1 MTSIIAKINNK
12 PIFFRSLLFS
22 TSAFALAWLLTF
34 FSIRLIWGRL
44 LNPLNPLILIA
55 DFLLPLGVII
65 VFTTFVGSKEK
76 RFKILAVL
84 FLLLFAFALV
94 NIFVL
99 DSRIMNYGDRGT
111 LGAILGSK
119 MIFPRWMIGSGLLEY
134 FLTLV
139 VFPLFRNVPEL
150 LYVKIMSAVVMC
162 VCSIVLI
169 LRCSPRLSVLLAL
182 TTPIWL
188 LFTTGYD
195 EYYPFIVAL
204 FILFLLLLTEKRM
217 QTINPLTIGILV
229 AVIGLFYAG
238 FVPLSLFLLG
248 AYTLQRG
255 FKKGA
260 LALLFTLIAA
270 VLLVLL
276 FYRSNFLSFPGE
288 YLSTLNLEGAEEV
301 KGIYIEKTPFYT
313 PAYAFSGEN
322 LKRVFTQLFWTGSLP
337 YLFLIIGG
345 LSLFFKRILRQ
356 AGKLPLLLMGLFLL
370 FQIVY
375 LFFMIPYLGVV
386 TDIDLFFTVYLTL
399 AFTAGWL
406 VDAVTADLE
415 NGKKMLVKTACFSFC
430 AGSSVVVLI
439 YFMFLGLYA
448 IV

>member
-1 MTSIIAKINNK
+1 MTAFFNKIQLNNGLL
-12 PIFFRSLLFS
+12 RSLLQVS
-22 TSAFALAWLLTF
+22 GAFTTAWLLTF
-34 FSIRLIWGRL
+34 FAIRLAWGNR

-55 DFLLPLGVII
+55 DYVLPLCVVI
-65 VFTTFVGSKEK
+65 VFTLFVGLKEE
-76 RFKILAVL
+76 RFKAVSLL
-84 FLLLFAFALV
+84 FLLLFVFGLI
-94 NIFVL
+94 NIFAL

-111 LGAILGSK
+111 LSGMIGSN

-134 FLTLV
+134 FLALV
-139 VFPLFRNVPEL
+139 ISPLFGNVPEI

-162 VCSIVLI
+162 ICSII
-169 LRCSPRLSVLLAL
+169 LTLRHSQKTSVLLAL

-188 LFTTGYD
+188 LFTTAYD
-195 EYYPFIVAL
+195 EYYPFIAAV

-217 QTINPLTIGILV
+217 QKLNPLAIGILA
-229 AVIGLFYAG
+229 AVIGLLYAG
-238 FVPLSLFLLG
+238 FVPLCLFLLG
-248 AYTLQRG
+248 AYMLQRG

-260 LALLFTLIAA
+260 LAVLFSLIAA

-276 FYRSNFLSFPGE
+276 FYRSNFLKFPGE
-288 YLSTLNLEGAEEV
+288 YLATLNLEGSEQV
-301 KGIYIEKTPFYT
+301 NGIYIEKTPFYI

-322 LKRVFTQLFWTGSLP
+322 IKRVFTQLFWTGSFP
-337 YLFLIIGG
+337 YLLLVIGG

-356 AGKLPLLLMGLFLL
+356 AGKLTLLLMGLFLL
-370 FQIVY
+370 FQVAY
-375 LFFMIPYLGVV
+375 LFFMIPYLGMV

-406 VDAVTADLE
+406 VDAVTAEME
-415 NGKKMLVKTACFSFC
+415 NDKKIKVKNAAFSFC
-430 AGSSVVVLI
+430 AGSSVMVLI